1 MYVRHTY
8 HTTASEDDVVSRAPG
23 LERARRAREAFL
35 AGAPPAESLPPA
47 IRRSWLRSAD
57 LHVRPDVA
65 DVPQITQ
72 AELDDRLLASIAPVL
87 ESFAEQLTDTGVGLL
102 LADTSARI
110 LRRWSGDFR
119 VRRFFDRVQTVR
131 GSQLSEPNVGTNGVG
146 TALEAGTLVHIR
158 GPEHVIDLYQR
169 AVCTGAPIHDPIT
182 GRILGAVTL
191 SCQIAPHSGL
201 LVPLLES
208 AMGDIE
214 ATLLHRASPRE
225 RELLDAFLLLTH
237 EVTDEPVVALADG
250 TTIATAAASRLLTAT
265 DLAHLGEV
273 AARAVRD
280 GRTDPVPVT
289 LSGDRPARARCEPVG
304 GPGSDPFGYV
314 VTISVEPTA
323 ANWTDTA
330 AVGGRPLG
338 LPGLVGQAAAWRAMI
353 RDAEQ
358 YRWSGVP
365 LLVTGEPGVGKTAV
379 AAALHA
385 RAADAGQVE
394 VLDAA
399 LEPVDGT
406 GEWLGQLRR
415 AASRPA
421 AVTVVRHLDALSA
434 IAAQA
439 VCGIL
444 DSLGRGACLIGTVR
458 TPVASGVHDALLER
472 FGVATLTV
480 PPVRERLDDV
490 PALLAALV
498 HRHAGDERALAFSPE
513 AAAALGRYDWPGNVR
528 QMENLVRRLVAAR
541 IPSPVGLAQLPAAIG
556 ESSSGR
562 RLTPLEQ
569 LELQAIRNALRSA
582 QGNRAEAAASLGIS
596 RATLYRRLRLH
607 GLLAD
612 A

>member
-1 MYVRHTY
+1 MNVRYPH
-8 HTTASEDDVVSRAPG
+8 HTTASEGDVVSSTSA

-35 AGAPPAESLPPA
+35 AGAPPAESVPPA
-47 IRRSWLRSAD
+47 IRRSWLRSAS
-57 LHVRPDVA
+57 LRVRHDVS

-72 AELDDRLLASIAPVL
+72 AALDDRLLVSIAPVL
-87 ESFAEQLTDTGVGLL
+87 ESFAERLADTGVGLL
-102 LADTSARI
+102 LADSSARI

-146 TALEAGTLVHIR
+146 TALAAGTLVHVR

-169 AVCTGAPIHDPIT
+169 AVCTGAPIRDPIT
-182 GRILGAVTL
+182 GRTLGAVTL

-208 AMGDIE
+208 AMGDVE
-214 ATLLHRASPRE
+214 AELLHRASPRE
-225 RELLDAFLLLTH
+225 CALLDAFLQLTGQ
-237 EVTDEPVVALADG
+237 VSDPVVALAEG
-250 TTIATAAASRLLTAT
+250 TTITTTAASRLLTAA
-265 DLAHLGEV
+265 DLASLGEL
-273 AARAVRD
+273 AARAARE
-280 GRTDPVPVT
+280 GRTEPLPVT
-289 LSGDRPARARCEPVG
+289 LSGVRPALARCEPVG
-304 GPGSDPFGYV
+304 DGPPFGYV
-314 VTISVEPTA
+314 VALTIKPAAASWASTA
-323 ANWTDTA
+323 R
-330 AVGGRPLG
+330 VGGRPIG
-338 LPGLVGQAAAWRAMI
+338 LPGLVGQAAAWRAVV
-353 RDAEQ
+353 REAEQ

-379 AAALHA
+379 AAAIHA
-385 RAADAGQVE
+385 RAAEAGLVE
-394 VLDAA
+394 VLDGA

-406 GEWLGQLRR
+406 TEWLGQLRR
-415 AASRPA
+415 ATRRPA
-421 AVTVVRHLDALSA
+421 AVTVVRHLDALSPV
-434 IAAQA
+434 AAQA

-444 DSLGRGACLIGTVR
+444 DSLGRDGCLIGTVR
-458 TPVASGVHDALLER
+458 TPVTGGAGVHDPLLER
-472 FGVATLTV
+472 FGVATLAV
-480 PPVRERLDDV
+480 PPVRERLADV

-498 HRHAGDERALAFSPE
+498 ARHAGDARALRFGP
-513 AAAALGRYDWPGNVR
+513 AAATALARYDWPGNVR

-541 IPSPVGLAQLPAAIG
+541 TPSPVGLAALPAEIG
-556 ESSSGR
+556 EASSRR
-562 RLTPLEQ
+562 RLSPLEQ

>member
-1 MYVRHTY
+1 MRICVRYTY
-8 HTTASEDDVVSRAPG
+8 HITASEDDVVSKGSG
-23 LERARRAREAFL
+23 LERARQAREAFL
-35 AGAPPAESLPPA
+35 AGGPPAESLPPA

-57 LHVRPDVA
+57 LRVRHDVS

-72 AELDDRLLASIAPVL
+72 AELDDRLLASVAPVL
-87 ESFAEQLTDTGVGLL
+87 ESFAEQLADTGVGLL
-102 LADTSARI
+102 LADSSARI

-146 TALEAGTLVHIR
+146 TALEAGTLVHVR

-182 GRILGAVTL
+182 GRTLGAVTL
-191 SCQIAPHSGL
+191 SCQMAPHSGL

-208 AMGDIE
+208 AMGDVE
-214 ATLLHRASPRE
+214 AELLNRASPRA
-225 RELLDAFLLLTH
+225 RLLLDAFLRLTGQ
-237 EVTDEPVVALADG
+237 VPDPVVALAEG
-250 TTIATAAASRLLTAT
+250 TTITTTAASRLLTAA
-265 DLAHLGEV
+265 DLVRLGEV
-273 AARAVRD
+273 AERAARD
-280 GRTDPVPVT
+280 GRSEQPVT
-289 LSGDRPARARCEPVG
+289 LSGGRSAVARCEPVG
-304 GPGSDPFGYV
+304 DGLPFGHV
-314 VTISVEPTA
+314 VALTVAPAAASWASTA
-323 ANWTDTA
+323 AP
-330 AVGGRPLG
+330 GRPQG
-338 LPGLVGQAAAWRAMI
+338 LPGLVGSSAAWRAVVA
-353 RDAEQ
+353 DAEQ

-379 AAALHA
+379 AAAVHA
-385 RAADAGQVE
+385 RAAAAGLVE

-406 GEWLGQLRR
+406 GAWLGALRQ

-421 AVTVVRHLDALSA
+421 AVTVVRHLDALSPV
-434 IAAQA
+434 AAQA

-444 DSLGRGACLIGTVR
+444 DTLGRGACLIGTVR
-458 TPVASGVHDALLER
+458 IPLPVGTGVHDPLLER

-480 PPVRERLDDV
+480 PPLRERLPDV

-498 HRHAGDERALAFSPE
+498 TRHAGDARALAFTAD

-541 IPSPVGLAQLPAAIG
+541 TPSPVGLAALPAEIG
-556 ESSSGR
+556 EASTRR
-562 RLTPLEQ
+562 RLSPLEQ
-569 LELQAIRNALRSA
+569 LELQAIRSALRSA
-582 QGNRAEAAASLGIS
+582 QGNRAKAAASLGIS

-607 GLLAD
+607 GLAD